1 MTGSRDASLA
11 STPADPTQHADRVR
25 KPPTSIRLPL
35 DADTVCE
42 LRSGDSVLLSGP
54 LVTGRDAAHARFAA
68 ALSAGEALPFDPA
81 GETLYFVGPT
91 PARPGHPIGAAGPTT
106 ASRMDAWS
114 PLLVERGLRG
124 MIGKGRRSDAVKDA
138 MARHGCVYFGAIEG
152 TAALLS
158 QCVTSSEVIA
168 YEDLGAEAVHRLE
181 VRDFPALVVDD
192 LHGGDLYRDGPAR
205 WRRVAR

>member
-1 MTGSRDASLA
+1 MTDL
-11 STPADPTQHADRVR
+11 
-25 KPPTSIRLPL
+25 RLPL
-35 DADTVCE
+35 DAGTVRE

-68 ALSAGEALPFDPA
+68 AIESGDPLPFDPD

-91 PARPGHPIGAAGPTT
+91 PARPGHAIGAAGPTT

-124 MIGKGRRSDAVKDA
+124 MIGKGRRSDTVKDA
-138 MARHGCVYFGAIEG
+138 MREHGCVYFGAIEG

-158 QCVTSSEVIA
+158 QCITSSEVIA
-168 YEDLGAEAVHRLE
+168 YSDLGAEAVHRLE
-181 VRDFPALVVDD
+181 VRDFPALVVND

-205 WRRVAR
+205 WRRAPS

>member
-1 MTGSRDASLA
+1 MSGHEDVSAA
-11 STPADPTQHADRVR
+11 TPQTSGVR
-25 KPPTSIRLPL
+25 HSPRPVRLPL
-35 DADTVCE
+35 DVDTVRE

-68 ALSAGEALPFDPA
+68 AIDAGEELPFDPA

-114 PLLVERGLRG
+114 PLLVARGLRG
-124 MIGKGRRSDAVKDA
+124 MIGKGRRSDEVKKA
-138 MARHGCVYFGAIEG
+138 MRAHGCVYFGAIEG

-158 QCVTSSEVIA
+158 QCVTSAEVIA
-168 YEDLGAEAVHRLE
+168 YPDLGAEAVHRLE
-181 VRDFPALVVDD
+181 VRDFPALVVND

-205 WRRVAR
+205 WRRA

>member
-1 MTGSRDASLA
+1 VTGTR
-11 STPADPTQHADRVR
+11 PV
-25 KPPTSIRLPL
+25 RLPL
-35 DADTVCE
+35 DADTVRE

-68 ALSAGEALPFDPA
+68 AIDAGEDLPFDPT

-91 PARPGHPIGAAGPTT
+91 PARPGQAIGAAGPTT

-114 PLLVERGLRG
+114 PLLIERGLRA

-138 MARHGCVYFGAIEG
+138 MREHGCVYFGAIEG

-158 QCVTSSEVIA
+158 QCVTSAEVIA
-168 YEDLGAEAVHRLE
+168 YPDLGAEAVHRLE

-205 WRRVAR
+205 WRRA

>member
-1 MTGSRDASLA
+1 MTGSGGTSDAA
-11 STPADPTQHADRVR
+11 SSASDARNSPS
-25 KPPTSIRLPL
+25 SIRLPL
-35 DADTVCE
+35 DADIVRE

-68 ALSAGEALPFDPA
+68 AIAAGEELPFDPA

-91 PARPGHPIGAAGPTT
+91 PARPGHAIGAAGPTT

-114 PLLVERGLRG
+114 PLLVARGLRG
-124 MIGKGRRSDAVKDA
+124 MIGKGRRSDEVEDA
-138 MARHGCVYFGAIEG
+138 MREHGCVYFGAIEG

-168 YEDLGAEAVHRLE
+168 YADLGAEAVRRLE
-181 VRDFPALVVDD
+181 VRDFPALVVND
-192 LHGGDLYRDGPAR
+192 LHGGGLYRDGPAR
-205 WRRVAR
+205 WRR